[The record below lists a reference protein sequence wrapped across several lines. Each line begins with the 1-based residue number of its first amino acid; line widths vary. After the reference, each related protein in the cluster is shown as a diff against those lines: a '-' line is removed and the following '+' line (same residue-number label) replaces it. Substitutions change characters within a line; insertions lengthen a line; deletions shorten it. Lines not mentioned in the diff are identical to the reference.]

1 MLDAAPGS
9 ASPLTDIRSL
19 LLLDLA
25 KIRLSNRRPRRALH
39 LSVTSNSSGK
49 IRASQRQDY
58 FQVPLQLPL
67 DSIERTAQR

>member
-19 LLLDLA
+19 LLDLA
-25 KIRLSNRRPRRALH
+25 KIRLSNHRPRRALH